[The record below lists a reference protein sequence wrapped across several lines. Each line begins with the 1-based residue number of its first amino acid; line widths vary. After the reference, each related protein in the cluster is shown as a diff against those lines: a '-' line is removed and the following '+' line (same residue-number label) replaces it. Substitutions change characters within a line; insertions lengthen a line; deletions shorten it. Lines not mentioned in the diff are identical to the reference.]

1 VQYDGRSKAM
11 PWDTALPFGIRDTK
25 VTPYT
30 TSALTTLG
38 TSTDVPNART
48 LSFSEAE
55 DYEELRGDDKVV
67 AIRGL
72 GATVEWEMENGGIS
86 IPAYKNMNGGT
97 TTTTGVSPAQVT
109 TYTKKVTDERPYFK
123 AEGQA
128 MSDLGGDFHGVLYR
142 SRASGGVEGEMAD
155 GAFWLTGASGVALP
169 ALLTGKVDT
178 LYEFILNETAV
189 AIT

>member
-1 VQYDGRSKAM
+1 MA
-11 PWDTALPFGIRDTK
+11 WDSALPFGIRDTK

-30 TSALTTLG
+30 TGAATTLG
-38 TSTDVPNART
+38 TATDVPNART

-72 GATVEWEMENGGIS
+72 GATVDWSMENGGIS

-97 TTTTGVSPAQVT
+97 TSTTGVTPNQVT
-109 TYTKKVTDERPYFK
+109 TYTKKTTDQRPYFK

-128 MSDLGGDFHGVLYR
+128 MSDLGGDFHTVLYK

-155 GAFWLTGASGVALP
+155 GGFWLTGASGRSLP
-169 ALLTGKVDT
+169 ASLTGEEDT
-178 LYEFILNETAV
+178 LYKFILNETAT
-189 AIT
+189 AIA